1 MGRPRHVR
9 PGADAGCSAPQ
20 ESLDSNAFL
29 VGILARPPKAVGTTA
44 GGEPPTA
51 PTPAPA
57 PQQGPPSTP
66 PPPPPSPPPPAPHP
80 PPPPQPTPPPPLPQ
94 SPPPPPP
101 QKPPPS
107 HSPFPLPVP
116 GGGLC
121 YADAKIGDTWPSGN
135 PDAPYAAT
143 ITIELSTASSTPV
156 PVPYAVSVFGGYAG
170 DGGHWNI
177 EDWGVGMG
185 TASGVLS
192 QPWQALVG
200 GGQGV
205 TFGANL
211 LSASPNLIPTSV
223 TAAGQ
228 RCTLVTSYAGSA
240 RMAGAPQ

>member
-1 MGRPRHVR
+1 
-9 PGADAGCSAPQ
+9 
-20 ESLDSNAFL
+20 
-29 VGILARPPKAVGTTA
+29 
-44 GGEPPTA
+44 
-51 PTPAPA
+51 
-57 PQQGPPSTP
+57 
-66 PPPPPSPPPPAPHP
+66 
-80 PPPPQPTPPPPLPQ
+80 
-94 SPPPPPP
+94 
-101 QKPPPS
+101 
-107 HSPFPLPVP
+107 VP